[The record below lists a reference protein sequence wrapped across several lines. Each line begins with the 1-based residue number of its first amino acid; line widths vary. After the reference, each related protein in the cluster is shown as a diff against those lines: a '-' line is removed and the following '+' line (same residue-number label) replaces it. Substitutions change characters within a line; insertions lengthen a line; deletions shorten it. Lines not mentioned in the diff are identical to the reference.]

1 MRYAVVLFHLAGGL
15 FAADLP
21 YFTDPVNAT
30 YFADLSTRSKASLV
44 PGTLEDCTTKSTKT
58 ATNWECKLKGAA
70 FKVAFNGADIV
81 YPLDTVRAVEF
92 TFDVKAPSSF
102 TYYFSGPL
110 KERLADGT
118 ELATTIRVYFDRY
131 MERPTFAHGKFDVG
145 GFGVGGQ
152 LFFKFK

>member
-21 YFTDPVNAT
+21 YFTNPIDAT
-30 YFADLSTRSKASLV
+30 YFADLTTRSKASLV
-44 PGTLEDCTTKSTKT
+44 PGTLDGCTSKSTTT

-70 FKVAFNGADIV
+70 LKVSFRGTDVV
-81 YPLDTVRAVEF
+81 YPLDVVRAVEF

-102 TYYFSGPL
+102 TYYFSGPM
-110 KERLADGT
+110 KEHLADGT
-118 ELATTIRVYFDRY
+118 ELAATTSVYFDRY
-131 MERPTFAHGKFDVG
+131 MERPDFARGKFDIG